1 MVPRNRVATVPSENR
16 GERKIMQNVPEAGS
30 CLWGKSE
37 HISYFFLAKNLEIFR
52 FLSYELKV
60 R

>member
-1 MVPRNRVATVPSENR
+1 MVTRNKVATVPSENR
-16 GERKIMQNVPEAGS
+16 GEREILQNMPEVGS

-52 FLSYELKV
+52 LLSYELKV